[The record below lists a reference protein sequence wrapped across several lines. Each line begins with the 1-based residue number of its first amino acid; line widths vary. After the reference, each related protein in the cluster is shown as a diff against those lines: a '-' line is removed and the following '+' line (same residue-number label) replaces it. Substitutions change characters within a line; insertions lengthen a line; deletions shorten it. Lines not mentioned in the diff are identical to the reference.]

1 MNRIERRAIA
11 KEIAKLEK
19 EQKNNDNDILE
30 NAEKIEQLIR
40 NCSLEDLF
48 EIDDLI
54 MRKYLTN

>member
-1 MNRIERRAIA
+1 MNRMERRAIA

>member
-1 MNRIERRAIA
+1 MNRMERRAIA
-11 KEIAKLEK
+11 KEIVKLEK

>member
-1 MNRIERRAIA
+1 MERRAIA
-11 KEIAKLEK
+11 KEIVKLEK

>member
-1 MNRIERRAIA
+1 MERRAIA